1 MNRAMPHYLPLPL
14 CGSGMSDVEG
24 LSSYVSR
31 LAYLH
36 GASRHQFIAHLS
48 DWWARHNDQHR
59 PLPKQCASVRL
70 NGYSLD
76 AELFVEALHAA
87 TGMSDIRA
95 ATLLPLRFVC
105 AKNCIGST
113 RYHRAW
119 CPRCYQED
127 RLAGR
132 PAYDRLL
139 WRLQSYERC
148 SAHGLRLETLCPHCG
163 SIQTDPGRPQQLDVC
178 VGCKGDLFGLPSR
191 WQRATRSE
199 LGEEDLERLL
209 AYIAQH
215 PHIQFAASAPWV
227 FIEKMK
233 DFFPRGELIRYAGD
247 VFHHRQSPVRPQLN
261 SLLAMAFYFGTPLL
275 DILLDPTGAGSQ
287 RLMDIP
293 RQPARRIK
301 KRRAIAQERLDRYRL
316 VLEQAIERG
325 PPYPAQEVLAMR
337 ADMPPRARPPSLNQ
351 LVKKLHQLRA
361 TELKKRRNQ
370 MQAQVDQLVLDHARV
385 ESSYPRKPFIR
396 KIVCEASAPVH
407 TVRDRVRMLCGKL
420 S

>member
-1 MNRAMPHYLPLPL
+1 MNRAMPHYMPLPL
-14 CGSGMSDVEG
+14 CGSGMSNVEG

-31 LAYLH
+31 LAHLH

-48 DWWARHNDQHR
+48 DWWARHNGQHR
-59 PLPKQCASVRL
+59 SLPKQCASVRL
-70 NGYSLD
+70 NGYSPD

-87 TGMSDIRA
+87 TGMTDIQA
-95 ATLLPLRFVC
+95 ATLLSLKNVC

-127 RLAGR
+127 RLAGS

-148 SAHGLRLETLCPHCG
+148 SAHGLKLEILCPHCS
-163 SIQTDPGRPQQLDVC
+163 SIQTDPSRSQQLDVC
-178 VGCKGDLFGLPSR
+178 VACKGDLFGPSSR

-209 AYIAQH
+209 AYVAQH
-215 PHIQFAASAPWV
+215 PHTQFDASAPWIFV
-227 FIEKMK
+227 EKMK
-233 DFFPRGELIRYAGD
+233 DFFPHGELMRYAGD
-247 VFHHRQSPVRPQLN
+247 VFHHRKLPMRPQLN
-261 SLLAMAFYFGTPLL
+261 SLLAMASYFGAPLL
-275 DILLDPTGAGSQ
+275 DILLDPTSAGSQ

-293 RQPARRIK
+293 RQPARPRR

-316 VLEQAIERG
+316 VLEQAIKRG
-325 PPYPAQEVLAMR
+325 PPYPAQDALAMH
-337 ADMPPRARPPSLNQ
+337 ADMPRQARPASLDHLIRQ
-351 LVKKLHQLRA
+351 LHQLRA
-361 TELKKRRNQ
+361 NDVNQRRNQ
-370 MQAQVDQLVLDHARV
+370 KQEQVDQLVLDHAKTEGSR
-385 ESSYPRKPFIR
+385 PRKPFIR
-396 KIVCEASAPVH
+396 KIAAEADAPVH
-407 TVRDRVRMLCGKL
+407 TVRDRVRVLCGKF